1 MNNLFQL
8 ENFTRRKLPTKF
20 YSGLSG
26 LLQDLGID
34 GNDVVDDFIINY
46 VNHANKKSQTKSS
59 VYLSTGFSRHVVKKC
74 LEKQLTKKTEKRN
87 THYLLLLGELKRLSK
102 QYENGLIPTH
112 GKFGSYTSAFNQTK
126 PSDNIITAKSML
138 DNLIDLGI
146 IEKEQNHVK
155 FISTLPTKYMTD
167 ENLILNI
174 LSNLMFRLSKTIQ
187 HNLKITS
194 LDEKLYQMT
203 YYSNSIIPSK
213 RKELTDGLRELAR
226 KHFYEYQALIDSY
239 EDTELSNQGIEDL
252 NNEIGISSFIFNNK
266 NEE

>member
-1 MNNLFQL
+1 MNNLFKL

-20 YSGLSG
+20 YSGLSA
-26 LLQDLGID
+26 LLQELGID

-46 VNHANKKSQTKSS
+46 VNHAYKHTQTKSS
-59 VYLSTGFSRHVVKKC
+59 VYLTTGFSRHVVKKC
-74 LEKQLTKKTEKRN
+74 LENQSTKKTDKRN
-87 THYLLLLGELKRLSK
+87 AHYLLLLGELKKLSNK
-102 QYENGLIPTH
+102 YKDGLIPIH

-138 DNLIDLGI
+138 DNLLTIGVLNKLKDKVSFETTLQKEGLFKPESI
-146 IEKEQNHVK
+146 I
-155 FISTLPTKYMTD
+155 
-167 ENLILNI
+167 NLLV
-174 LSNLMFRLSKTIQ
+174 SLMYRLSKTLY
-187 HNLKITS
+187 HNLQVESNEET
-194 LDEKLYQMT
+194 LFQMT
-203 YYSNSIIPSK
+203 YYSNSIKPSK